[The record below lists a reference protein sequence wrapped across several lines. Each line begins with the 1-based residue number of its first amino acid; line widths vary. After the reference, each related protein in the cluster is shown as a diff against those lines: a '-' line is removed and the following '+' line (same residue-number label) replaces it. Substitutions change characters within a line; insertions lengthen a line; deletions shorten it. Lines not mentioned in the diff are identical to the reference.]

1 VIVAEEPTSSVLR
14 RLGRKWSWADG
25 RRVGRPRL
33 RHDGPFLGAA
43 GWPVLARRAHPSGR
57 RAPPPPSARAG
68 RACAGGSRRAGARV
82 CSLTTSRSAIWRF
95 VSPSAS
101 RRSTSLSRGVSA
113 SRGRWSPAARRR
125 RARPASSSA
134 PSPCRRSRAAAASCA
149 ASSARPSGDQAGP
162 PARGAPARPRM
173 VHRRART
180 RSSSHQAAE
189 LSPSSASGVSSTAS
203 AASKRSR
210 ACVQWASRSALQPSV
225 ASLTTRHCPARA
237 AAGATV
243 R

>member
-1 VIVAEEPTSSVLR
+1 VHGVLAHHEPFGDLAVR
-14 RLGRKWSWADG
+14 Q
-25 RRVGRPRL
+25 
-33 RHDGPFLGAA
+33 
-43 GWPVLARRAHPSGR
+43 PVREQAQHLALARRERIARQVVAGGEEAPRPAGVELGPEPLQALSGGRRLVRGVVRAAERRSGR
-57 RAPPPPSARAG
+57 S
-68 RACAGGSRRAGARV
+68 
-82 CSLTTSRSAIWRF
+82 
-95 VSPSAS
+95 
-101 RRSTSLSRGVSA
+101 
-113 SRGRWSPAARRR
+113 
-125 RARPASSSA
+125 
-134 PSPCRRSRAAAASCA
+134 
-149 ASSARPSGDQAGP
+149 